1 MSGATDSDSSTNLRT
16 AEASAEVLQTAN
28 DFADICKNISEK
40 QNEQSELNVKVLEK
54 LQAIQNDLNEIKIKL
69 KDDTIFVRD
78 RKTDSIISK
87 SFVMKQIFEN
97 VLEVENEKW
106 FNGKLE
112 EHFEVNV
119 EGILLIADMY
129 DTQIAV
135 QKCENFLLK
144 SSKKSSKTKLELA
157 VRYNLVALKDEILS
171 KITTKEDIREV
182 LPSDVE
188 DMDHA
193 IMAELFEK
201 ALST

>member
-112 EHFEVNV
+112 EHFGVQWQLRFYRKNEHISFRIVCATLENMLFDCCVIETELQAKLLSNNKNDKLSEVRAIFDS
-119 EGILLIADMY
+119 E
-129 DTQIAV
+129 
-135 QKCENFLLK
+135 K
-144 SSKKSSKTKLELA
+144 SYLE
-157 VRYNLVALKDEILS
+157 I
-171 KITTKEDIREV
+171 
-182 LPSDVE
+182 
-188 DMDHA
+188 
-193 IMAELFEK
+193 
-201 ALST
+201 